1 MKQMKRIIA
10 YALLLTLILSLMP
23 VSAQAVTVSKD
34 TTISIASGVKE
45 SAVTLSSGHKG
56 FMIQLAPNAKASFRV
71 SYPGYYTKGS
81 TAESRANAAASLP
94 GTRATV
100 MQQAKDFEA
109 ATGRDVIFATNGNFF
124 WGDTCVPMG
133 GIIAEGNKIHGQDE
147 NAKMYFAR
155 LKDGSY
161 AIRSYTEDD
170 SDVLECVAGRQWLV
184 KNGVKQTQNNEQISA
199 RTLVGIKAD
208 GTVVVFCVEGHSNI
222 SGVTINDTCEL
233 MYSLGCVNAINL
245 DGGGSTTFAT
255 QRSNA
260 TSMTIRNVLPDADG
274 ERAVMSTL
282 LLVEEPDADN
292 LYFDFTNDAAVQKRY
307 ATNLYGG
314 LNFDTGGWHYNHQHD
329 AAPVFNNTAGTMTVK
344 KVAYNEDRQIHT
356 VITSSN
362 TSFSSGHPLAYVPSE
377 NDYVQIRMKISG
389 ATDTSAS
396 FRLRYATDD
405 SDVSTHVAYTQ
416 SLPASYINSGQ
427 FFILTGKLSA
437 AFAKYDLITAIRP
450 EIFDLTVPANKTG
463 LTIVYDYIYVG
474 PESGLPTPHK
484 YQAVVTAPT
493 CTAGGHTTYTCTVC
507 GKTYTGDATQAL
519 GHSYGYT
526 NTGLDHLAA
535 CTRCGESFTEAH
547 SYTDGLCICGDAE
560 VKEPMHYEGFKIY
573 HTLNLAS
580 GISLTYAVPK
590 SLLEGFD
597 METVYMDC
605 TMEGA
610 TVRLLPTEEGN
621 YYYFTLND
629 LTAVR
634 MNDRVRA
641 VLYGTKDRQPYFSA
655 TDDYSIAD
663 YAYAQLN
670 NASAENTLKTLCA
683 DLLRYGAAAQTF
695 KNYRTENLADSAMT
709 EAHRAYLSNLEAVTF
724 SNVNSTLEDLEA
736 PAVAWAGKTLSLDS
750 KVSVKYVVNVGG
762 YQGDLSDLRLRLSY
776 MDINGNGKTA
786 EVTELEVYNEAKG
799 WYAFTFDGLL
809 AAELRCALSA
819 RVYAENTPVSVTL
832 CYSPDTYG
840 NGQTGTLGHLCKTL
854 FAYSDSAKAF
864 FVK

>member
-1 MKQMKRIIA
+1 MKKILC
-10 YALLLTLILSLMP
+10 YLLLFAMLLSLLP
-23 VSAQAVTVSKD
+23 VSAQAVTVSSD
-34 TTISIASGVKE
+34 TTITIAPGVQE
-45 SAVTLSSGHKG
+45 SSVKLSSGHKG
-56 FMIQLAPNAKASFRV
+56 FMLQLAPNAKASFRV

-81 TAESRANAAASLP
+81 TAESRAAAAASLP
-94 GTRATV
+94 GARKPV
-100 MQQAKDFEA
+100 MAQAKDFEA
-109 ATGRDVIFATNGNFF
+109 ATGQDVIFATNGNFF
-124 WGDTCVPMG
+124 WGETCVPMG
-133 GIIAEGNKIHGQDE
+133 GIIAEGNVIHPQDE
-147 NAKMYFAR
+147 NAKMYFAL
-155 LKDGSY
+155 LKDGTY

-208 GTVVVFCVEGHSNI
+208 GTVVVFCVEGHTNV

-274 ERAVMSTL
+274 ERAVMSSL
-282 LLVEEPDADN
+282 LLVREPDADS
-292 LYFDFTNDAAVQKRY
+292 LFFDFTNDAAAQKRY

-344 KVAYNEDRQIHT
+344 KVAYNTERSIHT
-356 VITSSN
+356 VITSTN
-362 TSFSSGHPLAYVPSE
+362 TSYTGGHPLAYVPGKD
-377 NDYVQIRMKISG
+377 DYVQVRMKITGSPDNTVG
-389 ATDTSAS
+389 

-405 SDVSTHVAYTQ
+405 SDASTNTAYTT
-416 SLPASYINSGQ
+416 SLPSSYINSGQ
-427 FFILTGKLSA
+427 YFIITGKLA
-437 AFAKYDLITAIRP
+437 ASYAKYDLITAIRP

-474 PESGLPTPHK
+474 PESGLPTPHN

-493 CTAGGHTTYTCTVC
+493 CTTGGHTTYTCSIC

-535 CTRCGESFTEAH
+535 CTRCNETFTEAH
-547 SYTDGLCICGDAE
+547 SYINGLCVCGDAE
-560 VKEPMHYEGFKIY
+560 IKEPMVYEGFKIY

-590 SLLEGFD
+590 SQLEGFD

-605 TMEGA
+605 AMEDK
-610 TVRLLPTEEGN
+610 TVRVLPTDAGN
-621 YYYFTLND
+621 YYYFTLTE

-634 MNDRVRA
+634 MNDRVSA
-641 VLYGTKDRQPYFSA
+641 VLYGTKDRQPYYSA

-670 NASAENTLKTLCA
+670 NASAEAVLKTLCA
-683 DLLRYGAAAQTF
+683 DLLRYGAAAQQF
-695 KNYRTENLADSAMT
+695 KNYRTDAPADSAMT
-709 EAHRAYLSNLEAVTF
+709 EAHRALLSDLDAVTF
-724 SNVNSTLEDLEA
+724 SNVNGTLEDLQN
-736 PAVAWAGKTLSLDS
+736 PTVAWVGKTLVLDS
-750 KVSVKYVVNVGG
+750 NVSLKYVVNVSEF
-762 YQGDLSDLRLRLSY
+762 QGDLSELCLHISY
-776 MDINGNGKTA
+776 MDIEGNPKSA
-786 EVTELEVYNEAKG
+786 VVTELEAYSADKG

-819 RVYAENTPVSVTL
+819 QVYAGSTPVSVTL
-832 CYSPDTYG
+832 RYSPDTYG
-840 NGQTGTLGHLCKTL
+840 NGQTGALGHLCKAL
-854 FAYSDSAKAF
+854 IAYSDSAKAF
-864 FVK
+864 FTKS

>member
-1 MKQMKRIIA
+1 MKLTKKILS
-10 YALLLTLILSLMP
+10 YFLLLAMLLSLLP
-23 VSAQAVTVSKD
+23 ASVQAVTVSKD

-45 SAVTLSSGHKG
+45 STITLSSGHKG
-56 FMIQLAPNAKASFRV
+56 FMLQVAPNAKASFRV
-71 SYPGYYTKGS
+71 SYPGYYTEGS
-81 TAESRANAAASLP
+81 TAESRGKAAASLP
-94 GTRATV
+94 GAKQTV
-100 MQQAKDFEA
+100 MAQADAFEA

-124 WGDTCVPMG
+124 WGETCVPMG
-133 GIIAEGNKIHGQDE
+133 GIIVEGNVIHEQDE

-161 AIRSYTEDD
+161 AIRAYTEDD

-184 KNGVKQTQNNEQISA
+184 RNGVKQTQNNEQISA

-208 GTVVVFCVEGHSNI
+208 GTVVVFCVEGKTNSA
-222 SGVTINDTCEL
+222 GVTINDTCEL
-233 MYSLGCVNAINL
+233 MYSLGCVDAINL

-260 TSMTIRNVLPDADG
+260 TSMTIRNVLPDAAG
-274 ERAVMSTL
+274 ERAVMSSL

-292 LYFDFTNDAAVQKRY
+292 LFFDFTNDAAAQKRY

-314 LNFDTGGWHYNHQHD
+314 LNYDIEGWHYNHQHD
-329 AAPVFNNTAGTMTVK
+329 AAPVFNSTAGTMTLK
-344 KVAYNEDRQIHT
+344 KVAYNADRNIHT

-362 TSFSSGHPLAYVPSE
+362 TSYTGGHPLAFVPGE

-389 ATDTSAS
+389 SPDTDVG

-405 SDVSTHVAYTQ
+405 SDASTNVAYTA
-416 SLPASYINSGQ
+416 SLPASCINSGQ
-427 FFILTGKLSA
+427 FFIITGELSA
-437 AFAKYDLITAIRP
+437 AYAKYDLITAIRP
-450 EIFDLTVPANKTG
+450 EIFDLTVPANGTG

-474 PESGLPTPHK
+474 PESGLPTPHD

-493 CTAGGHTTYTCTVC
+493 CTAGGCTTYTCTVC
-507 GKTYTGDATQAL
+507 GKIYTGDKTEAL

-526 NTGLDHLAA
+526 NNGADHTAVCA
-535 CTRCGESFTEAH
+535 RCGDSYTEGH
-547 SYTDGLCICGDAE
+547 SYTEGLCICGDAE
-560 VKEPMHYEGFKIY
+560 IKEPMLYEDFKIY

-605 TMEGA
+605 AMEG
-610 TVRLLPTEEGN
+610 TSIRLLPTEEGN
-621 YYYFTLND
+621 YYYFTLNN

-641 VLYGTKDRQPYFSA
+641 VLYGTKNRQPYFSA

-670 NASAENTLKTLCA
+670 TASAEATLKTLCA
-683 DLLRYGAAAQTF
+683 DLLRYGAAAQSY
-695 KNYRTENLADSAMT
+695 KNYRTDAYADSAMT
-709 EAHRAYLSNLEAVTF
+709 DAHRALLSNLDAVTF
-724 SNVNSTLEDLEA
+724 SNVNSTLEDLEG
-736 PAVAWAGKTLSLDS
+736 PAVAWVGKTLSLDS
-750 KVSVKYVVNVGG
+750 KVSVKYVVNISGF
-762 YQGDLSDLRLRLSY
+762 QGDLENLSLRLSY

-786 EVTELEVYNEAKG
+786 EVTELEAYNASKG
-799 WYAFTFDGLL
+799 WYSFTFDGLL

-819 RVYAENTPVSVTL
+819 RVYAGNEPVSVTL

-840 NGQTGTLGHLCKTL
+840 NGQTGALGHLCKAL

-864 FVK
+864 FTK